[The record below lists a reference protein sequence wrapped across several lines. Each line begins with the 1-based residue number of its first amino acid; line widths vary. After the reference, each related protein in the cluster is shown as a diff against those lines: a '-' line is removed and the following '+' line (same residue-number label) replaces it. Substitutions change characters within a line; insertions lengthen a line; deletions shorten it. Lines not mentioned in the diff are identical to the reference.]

1 VFKTKMSGKDFPSV
15 KAEDKQIVLNILL
28 HAADF
33 SRHARFADCCMRWT
47 VRYMEEAFRQGDEEV
62 KHKLPIS
69 RFFDRSTSFIPK
81 VQIGFIEGFVLPT
94 YELIAQIAPEVEE
107 EILPLLHAA
116 KSKYHTVVAEA
127 ARRAGRVDMAE
138 QHAEQAGRKS
148 GAAGKNQKKGLAGKL
163 QRSMSTRLTAAGGNK
178 RGSVMTM
185 LGMGAKSPRSGSKEP
200 KVGQAGQAQP

>member
-1 VFKTKMSGKDFPSV
+1 
-15 KAEDKQIVLNILL
+15 
-28 HAADF
+28 
-33 SRHARFADCCMRWT
+33 
-47 VRYMEEAFRQGDEEV
+47 
-62 KHKLPIS
+62 
-69 RFFDRSTSFIPK
+69 
-81 VQIGFIEGFVLPT
+81 
-94 YELIAQIAPEVEE
+94 VEE

-185 LGMGAKSPRSGSKEP
+185 LGMGGSKSPRSGSKEP